1 MIQQIA
7 VVTGA
12 AGGFGAAICR
22 ALLASNYTVAAV
34 DLNEDKLAS
43 LKHWLDGD
51 ERLLTF
57 VMDVTD
63 VDSVQAVYDQL
74 AQRENSA
81 ITVLVN
87 NAGILH
93 KAFCLKKESLA
104 AAQQTFDVNLTGAFN
119 CTTIFSQ
126 AMVRQKYGR
135 IINIGSVAG
144 IWGSG
149 GSAAYAASKAGL
161 IKASES
167 WAQELGPMN
176 ICVTCVAP
184 GICKTQMFNQF
195 LEKES
200 IPDAEEAKFARRTV
214 PIGRFGTA
222 EDVSEVV
229 QFLATCKTNY
239 LNSAVITVDGGMRV
253 GAM

>member
-1 MIQQIA
+1 MVEQIA

-43 LKHWLDGD
+43 LKHSLDD

-57 VMDVTD
+57 VMDVTNTQ
-63 VDSVQAVYDQL
+63 SVQSVYDQL
-74 AQRENSA
+74 QQRQSSV

-93 KAFCLKKESLA
+93 KAFCLKMDSLVSA
-104 AAQQTFDVNLTGAFN
+104 KQTFDVNLTGAFN

-184 GICKTQMFNQF
+184 GICKTQMFDQF
-195 LEKES
+195 LENES

-214 PIGRFGTA
+214 PIGRFGNA
-222 EDVSEVV
+222 DDVSEVV

-239 LNSAVITVDGGMRV
+239 LNSAVITIDGGMRV